1 MKKKAKASKGAK
13 RSSKKLKVNKQ
24 TVKDLESKGQGA
36 GKVKGGAAARP
47 RSGVDVGCCD
57 REVKENFAPVEMQ
70 DILNRLS
77 GIPVETWNYTWDD
90 PAVRHISPMAQDFV
104 AAFSVGE
111 DNKHIHPIDVSGV

>member
-1 MKKKAKASKGAK
+1 
-13 RSSKKLKVNKQ
+13 
-24 TVKDLESKGQGA
+24 
-36 GKVKGGAAARP
+36 
-47 RSGVDVGCCD
+47 
-57 REVKENFAPVEMQ
+57 MQ

-111 DNKHIHPIDVSGV
+111 DNKHIHPIDVSGVAFASIQALYRMLKESRAEVQALREEIKKAQERKGWKASF